1 MEDVNSKFTAWA
13 EGLRLKPYV
22 CPAGK
27 LTIGYGHNLE
37 DNGITEEM
45 AQMILNLDLQQAD
58 ELLRKHYPTIVQY
71 QHCWK
76 LILRDMMFNLGP
88 KRLAGM
94 KKMLA
99 AIADNRVGEALAEM
113 VDSNWFGQVGQ
124 RSKALF
130 VSAWKIQAPSDYIES
145 IGYSKA
151 KVDKDFRE
159 CFTKWLNYSDYGQ
172 KTNRERFGKRPR
184 IAKWIK
190 AFGLA

>member
-1 MEDVNSKFTAWA
+1 MQNINDKFTAWA
-13 EGLRLKPYV
+13 EGLRLKPYR
-22 CPAGK
+22 CPAGA
-27 LTIGYGHNLE
+27 LTIGYGHNL
-37 DNGITEEM
+37 DANGIPEEVADM
-45 AQMILNLDLQQAD
+45 LLNLDLAEAD
-58 ELLRKHYPTIVQY
+58 KLLRKHYPSIVQY

-99 AIADNRVGEALAEM
+99 ALADNRYGEALAEM
-113 VDSNWFGQVGQ
+113 VDSNWFDQVGQ

-130 VSAWKIQAPSDYIES
+130 ISGWKITAPSAYIES
-145 IGYSKA
+145 IGYSRA
-151 KVDKDFRE
+151 RVDKDFRE
-159 CFTKWLNYSDYGQ
+159 CFAKWLDYSDYNQ

-190 AFGLA
+190 AFGLQ